1 MDGEIRHGEAASG
14 GYRPHMTLFFRAQR
28 QITVVLEQ
36 HTVLYVLLKL
46 RRIDI
51 TSVHDVRLG
60 VLDSVHV
67 DPAVGD
73 SVHNCY
79 VDCRSGTAS
88 TVFSTARPLAL
99 HSVRK
104 VMVPDA

>member
-28 QITVVLEQ
+28 QITVVLE
-36 HTVLYVLLKL
+36 HNMVLYFLKL
-46 RRIDI
+46 RRLIGVRV
-51 TSVHDVRLG
+51 SVHDA
-60 VLDSVHV
+60 VHV
-67 DPAVGD
+67 DPAVGV
-73 SVHNCY
+73 SVHDCY
-79 VDCRSGTAS
+79 VDCRSGTAF